1 MEAKKKP
8 EGKADKKSRKL
19 KSECNQQNKGRDCCT
34 EEAEKKQ
41 RLDKILR
48 ESVER
53 EESDW
58 NLLESLVLC
67 GEQFFKRTADLIK
80 GNEI

>member
-1 MEAKKKP
+1 MEGKKKP

-19 KSECNQQNKGRDCCT
+19 KSECIQKNKDRDCCT

-53 EESDW
+53 EESDL
-58 NLLESLVLC
+58 NLLVSLVLC
-67 GEQFFKRTADLIK
+67 GE
-80 GNEI
+80 

>member
-19 KSECNQQNKGRDCCT
+19 KSECIQKNKDRDCCT

-41 RLDKILR
+41 RLEKILR
-48 ESVER
+48 ESVE
-53 EESDW
+53 
-58 NLLESLVLC
+58 
-67 GEQFFKRTADLIK
+67 
-80 GNEI
+80 

>member
-1 MEAKKKP
+1 MEGKKKP

-19 KSECNQQNKGRDCCT
+19 KSECTQQNKNRDCCT

-58 NLLESLVLC
+58 NLLVSLVLC
-67 GEQFFKRTADLIK
+67 GE
-80 GNEI
+80 

>member
-19 KSECNQQNKGRDCCT
+19 KSERTQQNKDRECCT

-48 ESVER
+48 EPVER

-58 NLLESLVLC
+58 NLLVSLSLC
-67 GEQFFKRTADLIK
+67 E
-80 GNEI
+80 E